1 MPLLKFKNGNTW
13 QEISVGKGLPLDTYP
28 VGSVFLGPGFLYNY
42 DGSSTSMNLT
52 MSLIGYTGTSPA
64 SFIGGTWTYLQG
76 QGMNSYGNLY
86 YTGPLLGGIRLG
98 LGSTTSYEVGYAWQV
113 SSGNVYTTK
122 VGNWTDTGYNNQ
134 SVPNWYS
141 YQIDNTGYL
150 GIGILCWRRV
160 S

>member
-42 DGSSTSMNLT
+42 SGSSSALGLT
-52 MSLIGYTGTSPA
+52 MSLTGYTGTSPA
-64 SFIGGTWTYLQG
+64 AFIGGTWTYLQG
-76 QGMNSYGNLY
+76 QGMYSYGNLY
-86 YTGPLLGGIRLG
+86 YTGPLLGAVRINSGT
-98 LGSTTSYEVGYAWQV
+98 TTSNEVGFAWQV
-113 SSGNVYTTK
+113 QNGTVYSTK
-122 VGNWTDTGYNNQ
+122 LGNWSDTVQGQTQYNDYFY
-134 SVPNWYS
+134 VA
-141 YQIDNTGYL
+141 DNKDYY